1 MSMCHSSHVGNYLP
15 KKNFK
20 MEELYDTEILDLAM
34 ENTYNFIIGDTTL
47 EKLLDERKDFMPHLC
62 DPQNTTPQDIEN
74 LLQYYEG
81 EEEYE
86 KCALIKMC
94 LSIQASKLITYICQ
108 KLLRSINIMLFI
120 LLILLYNIRSSV
132 LK

>member
-1 MSMCHSSHVGNYLP
+1 MSMCHSSYAGNCLP

-20 MEELYDTEILDLAM
+20 MEELYDNEILDLAM
-34 ENTYNFIIGDTTL
+34 NNTYNLIIGDTTL
-47 EKLLDERKDFMPHLC
+47 EKLLDEGKDFMPLLC

-86 KCALIKMC
+86 KC
-94 LSIQASKLITYICQ
+94 SK
-108 KLLRSINIMLFI
+108 I
-120 LLILLYNIRSSV
+120 LKYLD
-132 LK
+132 K